1 MASDKK
7 VAAEAFSQKLNSTPA
22 AGDEADRFRTAD
34 DRLKSLS
41 VAALSTIR
49 ALANPDAE
57 KDLPPEIV
65 AVLESWCFL
74 HDEKPASVSTCAKL
88 AADPDDLRL
97 VGMSSLEFM
106 PAEDLAEV
114 SQRMEGLDAEVARTR
129 SVAVAEVASAMI
141 EWLQAALALRRWAVE
156 QRAQAADD

>member
-114 SQRMEGLDAEVARTR
+114 SQRMEGLDAEERSCRRSRFGDDRVAAGGPRAAPLGR
-129 SVAVAEVASAMI
+129 GAEGAGGG
-141 EWLQAALALRRWAVE
+141 
-156 QRAQAADD
+156 